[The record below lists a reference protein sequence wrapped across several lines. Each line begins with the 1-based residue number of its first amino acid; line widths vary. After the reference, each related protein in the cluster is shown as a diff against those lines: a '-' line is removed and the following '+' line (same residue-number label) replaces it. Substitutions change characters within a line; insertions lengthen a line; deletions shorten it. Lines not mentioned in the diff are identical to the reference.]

1 MRICDVGV
9 EGKRVGLLR
18 SGFLTLVVQITVIA
32 SYR

>member
-9 EGKRVGLLR
+9 GGKLVGLLK